1 MYRDGV
7 IFWITRS
14 NDLVYYIE
22 IVLPL
27 LPQKN
32 QMCTQEVRA
41 IALYPPFSNRIH
53 EYIRFQPRWENL
65 LCERCRLSVVSK
77 LRPFVLFSLDPV
89 YSHRSLFH
97 SFSLILSSF
106 RSTGFANLFQN
117 LSGRWSRVRRPTKW
131 WKNVFESHFTDLGSS
146 DKLFNS
152 F

>member
-41 IALYPPFSNRIH
+41 IALYPPFSNRIR
-53 EYIRFQPRWENL
+53 EYIRFQPR
-65 LCERCRLSVVSK
+65 
-77 LRPFVLFSLDPV
+77 
-89 YSHRSLFH
+89 
-97 SFSLILSSF
+97 
-106 RSTGFANLFQN
+106 
-117 LSGRWSRVRRPTKW
+117 
-131 WKNVFESHFTDLGSS
+131 
-146 DKLFNS
+146 
-152 F
+152 